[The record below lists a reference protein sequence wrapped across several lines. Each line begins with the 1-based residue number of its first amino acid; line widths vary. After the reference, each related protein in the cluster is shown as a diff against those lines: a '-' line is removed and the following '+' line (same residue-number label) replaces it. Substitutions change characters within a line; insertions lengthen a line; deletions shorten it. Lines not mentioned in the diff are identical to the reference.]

1 MTNFD
6 LSQKIF
12 EFLRQAQVQTV
23 VVCAGARNAPLVM
36 ALAETSFEVIQF
48 FEERSA
54 AFYALGLMKATQKP
68 VAVLTTSG
76 TAVAELIP
84 ATIEAFYQGLP
95 LILVSA
101 DRPKAYRGSGAP
113 QSIEQ
118 LKIFSDYVESV
129 LDLDVHASNF
139 ELSWSFKKPIQLNVC
154 FDEPLLDK
162 ASAKAGP
169 SLSLRQTLL
178 PIAPK
183 PDQKI
188 EKPLAILGEL
198 SAEHVPIVKNFL
210 LDHQMIVYAE
220 SLSQLVNDPDLKLL
234 RIQSTDLLVKKLFQ
248 EKHFKSVI
256 RIGGVPTLRFWRDLE
271 NQFQSI
277 PVFNFSDRPFTGL
290 ARSSQIFSISS
301 LAETQISSVVKVKDV
316 FEADQQLQKQ
326 KLEIMSQF
334 AMSEPA
340 CVFHLSKQVANSPL
354 FLGNSL
360 PIRHWDSFSVN
371 CSKALYGNRGANGID
386 GQISTYLGWSELYES
401 SYCLVGDLTA
411 LYDLAALGLTPQ
423 LKKNKRR
430 IVVLNNFGGQIFQ
443 RVLKNKIFINEHQIQ
458 FQNWAQM
465 WGWDYLLVKSSAD
478 FDQIQSQKSSNLII
492 EIQPDAVQTE
502 SFWNKW
508 DDVCHKM

>member
-12 EFLRQAQVQTV
+12 DFLRQAQVQTV

-36 ALAETSFEVIQF
+36 ALAENSFDVIQF

-95 LILVSA
+95 LIVVSA

-118 LKIFSDYVESV
+118 IKIFSDYVESV
-129 LDLDVHASNF
+129 WDLDVHTSNF
-139 ELSWSFKKPIQLNVC
+139 EWGWSFKKPIQLNVC

-162 ASAKAGP
+162 VSAEAGP

-178 PIAPK
+178 PITPK
-183 PDQKI
+183 PVEKI

-198 SAEHVPIVKNFL
+198 NTEQVPVVKKFI
-210 LDHQMIVYAE
+210 LDHQMAVYAE
-220 SLSQLVNDPDLKLL
+220 SLSQLVNDPDLKSL

-248 EKHFKSVI
+248 EKHFHSVI

-301 LAETQISSVVKVKDV
+301 LTETQISSVVKVKDI

-334 AMSEPA
+334 ELSEPA
-340 CVFHLSKQVANSPL
+340 CVFHLSKQVGSAPL

-360 PIRHWDSFSVN
+360 PIRHWDSFSMN
-371 CSKALYGNRGANGID
+371 RSSALYGNRGANGID
-386 GQISTYLGWSELYES
+386 GQISTYLGWSEPYKS
-401 SYCLVGDLTA
+401 SFCLVGDLTA
-411 LYDLAALGLTPQ
+411 LYDLASLGLTSQ
-423 LKKNKRR
+423 LQKNKRR

-458 FQNWAQM
+458 FKHWAQM
-465 WGWDYLLVKSSAD
+465 WGWDYLLVKSTAD
-478 FDQIQSQKSSNLII
+478 FNEIQNHAAANLII
-492 EIQPDAVQTE
+492 EIQPDEMQTQ
-502 SFWNKW
+502 SFWDKW
-508 DDVCHKM
+508 DGLCQKI